1 VLTLTV
7 EARDPQLRFTAM
19 EAASPRSSSA
29 LAGWRAL
36 WRYGFAAAQ
45 DPRLKTRD
53 VYGVV
58 SKSWA
63 VGGTGN
69 TAFDLP
75 SGAEAPLS
83 TYLSLPVA

>member
-1 VLTLTV
+1 
-7 EARDPQLRFTAM
+7 M
-19 EAASPRSSSA
+19 GSPR
-29 LAGWRAL
+29 R
-36 WRYGFAAAQ
+36 RI
-45 DPRLKTRD
+45 RLKTRD

-75 SGAEAPLS
+75 SGAEALLS
-83 TYLSLPVA
+83 PYRSLPVA